1 MREHILQNNA
11 WLSTLKTLSDD
22 KKRKLVVVKIGTNSL
37 THEDGRLDL
46 SEVRR
51 LVDQVAEATR
61 KGFRVILVSSGA
73 VASGMAELDV
83 KFNPSDIVFKQ
94 ACAAVGQSI
103 LMAHYRGLFKEH
115 GLKVAQILLTKE
127 DLSNRTAYLH
137 TYNVL
142 YRLLQLDVVPII
154 NENDVTS
161 IDELRPNTKG
171 YEANF
176 SDNDILSVLIANA
189 VRADLIV
196 LLSNVD
202 GLYDRNPKEPEAKL
216 VPTVEKITPE
226 LKKAV
231 SGKSPLGRGG
241 MRTKIQA
248 AEIATRSG
256 IPVVIGNS
264 FSQRI
269 LLDLLENKPVGT
281 RFTVVDKMPGLKAW
295 IAYGASSK
303 GQIAVNEGAEE
314 AIVNGSSL
322 LPIGIEDISGSFDTG
337 DVVSLVDKNGKKFGR
352 GITNYS
358 SDEIKA
364 IKGMQ
369 TTQVMKILGCMRQKE
384 VVSRK
389 HFHLFEEKRE

>member
-1 MREHILQNNA
+1 LSALKILPG
-11 WLSTLKTLSDD
+11 D
-22 KKRKLVVVKIGTNSL
+22 KKKKLAVVKIGTSSL
-37 THEDGRLDL
+37 THQDGKLDL
-46 SEVRR
+46 SEVKR

-61 KGFRVILVSSGA
+61 KGFRILLVSSGA

-94 ACAAVGQSI
+94 VCAAVGQSI
-103 LMAHYRGLFKEH
+103 LMAYYRELFKEH

-127 DLSNRTAYLH
+127 DLSNRAAYLH

-142 YRLLQLDVVPII
+142 DRLLQLDVVPII

-161 IDELRPNTKG
+161 IDELRLNTKG

-189 VRADLIV
+189 IRADLVV

-202 GLYDRNPKEPEAKL
+202 GLYDRNPKEPEARL
-216 VPTVEKITPE
+216 IPAVERITPE
-226 LKKAV
+226 LKKTV

-241 MRTKIQA
+241 MKTKIQA

-269 LLDLLENKPVGT
+269 LLDLLEDKPVGT
-281 RFTVVDKMPGLKAW
+281 RFMVVDKMPGLKAW

-303 GQIAVNEGAEE
+303 GQIAVNEGAED

-322 LPIGIEDISGSFDTG
+322 LPIGIEDVSGSFDTG

-364 IKGMQ
+364 IRGMQ

>member
-1 MREHILQNNA
+1 MSALKILPG
-11 WLSTLKTLSDD
+11 D
-22 KKRKLVVVKIGTNSL
+22 KKKKLAVVKIGTSSL
-37 THEDGRLDL
+37 THQDGKLDL
-46 SEVRR
+46 SEVKR

-61 KGFRVILVSSGA
+61 KGFRILLVSSGA

-94 ACAAVGQSI
+94 VCAAVGQSI
-103 LMAHYRGLFKEH
+103 LMAYYRELFKEH

-127 DLSNRTAYLH
+127 DLSNRAAYLH

-142 YRLLQLDVVPII
+142 DRLLQLDVVPII

-161 IDELRPNTKG
+161 IDELRLNTKG

-189 VRADLIV
+189 VRADLVV

-202 GLYDRNPKEPEAKL
+202 GLYDRNPKEPEARL
-216 VPTVEKITPE
+216 IPAVERITPE

-241 MRTKIQA
+241 MKTKIQA

-269 LLDLLENKPVGT
+269 LLDLLEDKPVGT
-281 RFTVVDKMPGLKAW
+281 RFMVVDKMPGLKAW

-303 GQIAVNEGAEE
+303 GQIAVNEGAED

-322 LPIGIEDISGSFDTG
+322 LPIGIEDVSGSFDTG

-364 IKGMQ
+364 IRGMQ

>member
-1 MREHILQNNA
+1 MSALKILSGN
-11 WLSTLKTLSDD
+11 
-22 KKRKLVVVKIGTNSL
+22 KKKKLAVVKIGTSSL
-37 THEDGRLDL
+37 THQDGKLDL
-46 SEVRR
+46 SEVKR

-61 KGFRVILVSSGA
+61 KGFRILLVSSGA

-94 ACAAVGQSI
+94 VCAAVGQSI
-103 LMAHYRGLFKEH
+103 LMAYYRELFKEH

-127 DLSNRTAYLH
+127 DLSNRAAYIH

-142 YRLLQLDVVPII
+142 DRLLQLDVVPII

-161 IDELRPNTKG
+161 IDELRLNTKG

-189 VRADLIV
+189 IRADLVV

-216 VPTVEKITPE
+216 IPAVEKITPE

-241 MRTKIQA
+241 MKTKIQA

-269 LLDLLENKPVGT
+269 LLDLLEDKPVGT
-281 RFTVVDKMPGLKAW
+281 RFMVVDKMPGLKAW

-303 GQIAVNEGAEE
+303 GQLAVNEGAED

-322 LPIGIEDISGSFDTG
+322 LPIGIEDVSGSFDTG

>member
-1 MREHILQNNA
+1 
-11 WLSTLKTLSDD
+11 LSALKIISGD
-22 KKRKLVVVKIGTNSL
+22 KKKKLAVVKIGTSSL
-37 THEDGRLDL
+37 THQDGKLDL
-46 SEVRR
+46 SEVKR

-61 KGFRVILVSSGA
+61 KGFRILLVSSGA

-94 ACAAVGQSI
+94 VCAAVGQSI
-103 LMAHYRGLFKEH
+103 LMAYYRELFKEH

-127 DLSNRTAYLH
+127 DLSNRAAYLH

-142 YRLLQLDVVPII
+142 DRLLQLDVVPII

-161 IDELRPNTKG
+161 IDELRLNTKG

-189 VRADLIV
+189 IRADLVV

-202 GLYDRNPKEPEAKL
+202 GLYDRNPKEPEARL
-216 VPTVEKITPE
+216 IPAVEKITPE

-241 MRTKIQA
+241 MKTKIQA

-269 LLDLLENKPVGT
+269 LLDLLEDKPVGT
-281 RFTVVDKMPGLKAW
+281 RFMVVDKMPGLKAW

-303 GQIAVNEGAEE
+303 GQIAVNEGAED

-322 LPIGIEDISGSFDTG
+322 LPIGIEDVSGSFDTG

-364 IKGMQ
+364 IKGIQ
-369 TTQVMKILGCMRQKE
+369 TTQVMKILGCMKQKE

>member
-1 MREHILQNNA
+1 MSALKILPG
-11 WLSTLKTLSDD
+11 D
-22 KKRKLVVVKIGTNSL
+22 KKKKLAVVKIGTSSL
-37 THEDGRLDL
+37 THQDGKLDL
-46 SEVRR
+46 SEVKR

-61 KGFRVILVSSGA
+61 KGFRILLVSSGA

-94 ACAAVGQSI
+94 VCAAVGQSI
-103 LMAHYRGLFKEH
+103 LMAYYRELFKEH
-115 GLKVAQILLTKE
+115 GLKVAQILLTRE
-127 DLSNRTAYLH
+127 DLSNRAAYLH

-142 YRLLQLDVVPII
+142 DRLLQLDVVPII

-161 IDELRPNTKG
+161 IDELRLNTKG

-189 VRADLIV
+189 IRADLVV

-202 GLYDRNPKEPEAKL
+202 GLYDRNPKEPEARL
-216 VPTVEKITPE
+216 IPAVERITPE
-226 LKKAV
+226 LKKTV

-241 MRTKIQA
+241 MKTKIQA

-269 LLDLLENKPVGT
+269 LLDLLEDKPVGT
-281 RFTVVDKMPGLKAW
+281 RFMVVDKMPGLKAW

-303 GQIAVNEGAEE
+303 GQIAVNEGAED

-322 LPIGIEDISGSFDTG
+322 LPIGIEDVSGSFDTG

-364 IKGMQ
+364 IRGMQ
-369 TTQVMKILGCMRQKE
+369 TTQVVKILGCMKQKE

>member
-1 MREHILQNNA
+1 
-11 WLSTLKTLSDD
+11 
-22 KKRKLVVVKIGTNSL
+22 
-37 THEDGRLDL
+37 
-46 SEVRR
+46 
-51 LVDQVAEATR
+51 
-61 KGFRVILVSSGA
+61 
-73 VASGMAELDV
+73 
-83 KFNPSDIVFKQ
+83 
-94 ACAAVGQSI
+94 
-103 LMAHYRGLFKEH
+103 
-115 GLKVAQILLTKE
+115 
-127 DLSNRTAYLH
+127 
-137 TYNVL
+137 
-142 YRLLQLDVVPII
+142 
-154 NENDVTS
+154 
-161 IDELRPNTKG
+161 
-171 YEANF
+171 
-176 SDNDILSVLIANA
+176 
-189 VRADLIV
+189 
-196 LLSNVD
+196 VD

-281 RFTVVDKMPGLKAW
+281 RFMVVDKMPGLKAW